1 MGAWFLPTFEGELD
15 TPEGAEE
22 ALARVTSALE
32 ERRLFP
38 FTGPRWRYE
47 IVESN
52 RNRLRFRAANL
63 ATEIAIGLNDV
74 SVETH
79 GGRALRYS
87 VSCFKWIL
95 YVAALAGGIMAFQ
108 GALFLALPPLR
119 NSMMGG
125 NPGAPVW
132 LLAVSLFFFLVVFSM
147 IMLLVHRPMAQR
159 MLEARLRAV
168 IAGTDPDASPEG
180 RFMTNNGYRY
190 RSGAAVWGL
199 PLVSVAVGPKDGSL
213 RGVAKGVIAIGDAA
227 VGVVAVGGAA
237 FGVVAVGGLSV
248 GALAVGGAALGL
260 AAFGGLAVG
269 LVAFGGLAVGIGAV
283 GGLAIGIST
292 FSPGP

>member
-1 MGAWFLPTFEGELD
+1 MSAWFLPTFEGELD

-22 ALARVTSALE
+22 ALARITGALE

-38 FTGPRWRYE
+38 FTGPRWNYAV
-47 IVESN
+47 VEAN

-63 ATEIAIGLNDV
+63 ATEITIGLNDV

-79 GGRALRYS
+79 GGRALRYKAS
-87 VSCFKWIL
+87 YYKHLL
-95 YVAALAGGIMAFQ
+95 YVVALVWGIMVFQ
-108 GALFLALPPLR
+108 GALFLVLPPFRDGMTSL
-119 NSMMGG
+119 
-125 NPGAPVW
+125 NPGATAW
-132 LLAVSLFFFLVVFSM
+132 LLVLSLFFLLVFPM
-147 IMLLVHRPMAQR
+147 IMLLVHRPMARR

-190 RSGAAVWGL
+190 RSEATVWGL
-199 PLVSVAVGPKDGSL
+199 PLVSIAVGPKDGSP
-213 RGVAKGVIAIGDAA
+213 RGVAKGIIAIGDAA
-227 VGVVAVGGAA
+227 VGGVAVGGAA
-237 FGVVAVGGLSV
+237 FGVVALGGVSV
-248 GALAVGGAALGL
+248 GVLAVGGAALGL

-269 LVAFGGLAVGIGAV
+269 LLAFGGLAVGVGAV